1 MNSRQAAKAAAA
13 RIQELEFRV
22 AMNILD
28 IRDYNEVIEALILQK
43 SPCPWCED
51 YEECQLEAKKLYGC
65 PEWLLHSNTKRVGEV
80 DIDQDGTI
88 QFGGENES

>member
-1 MNSRQAAKAAAA
+1 MNAKQAARAAAE

-28 IRDYNEVIEALILQK
+28 IRDYNDVIEALILQK

-65 PEWLLHSNTKRVGEV
+65 PEWLLHSNAKRVDEV
-80 DIDQDGTI
+80 NIDQDNTL
-88 QFGGENES
+88 QFGGEE